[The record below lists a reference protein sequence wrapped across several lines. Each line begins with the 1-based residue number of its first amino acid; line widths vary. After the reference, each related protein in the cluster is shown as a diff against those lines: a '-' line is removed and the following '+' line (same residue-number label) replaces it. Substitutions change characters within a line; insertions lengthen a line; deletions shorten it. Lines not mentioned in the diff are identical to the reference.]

1 MKTINNN
8 TKQAQHFINA
18 YNSSDIFSI
27 REAYANPSTAKTRAD
42 YNCRMMM
49 QRENGYGYKI
59 IGYNCNYF
67 TVAWIAGKN
76 LRIETACNSFLIPDA
91 AME

>member
-18 YNSSDIFSI
+18 YNRSSMYDLQD
-27 REAYANPSTAKTRAD
+27 AYIKPSTRKTRAD

-49 QRENGYGYKI
+49 QSEGGHNYKI
-59 IGYNCNYF
+59 IGYNCNFF
-67 TVAWIAGKN
+67 TVAWIAGKD
-76 LRIETACNSFLIPDA
+76 LRIETAYNSFIIPDA
-91 AME
+91 AE

>member
-18 YNSSDIFSI
+18 YNSSDIFSL

-49 QRENGYGYKI
+49 QSEGGHGYKI
-59 IGYNCNYF
+59 ISYNTF
-67 TVAWIAGKN
+67 QFSVAWISGN
-76 LRIETACNSFLIPDA
+76 SLRIETACNSFVIPNA
-91 AME
+91 AE

>member
-8 TKQAQHFINA
+8 TKQAERYIDA
-18 YNSSDIFSI
+18 YNRSDIYSLNQ
-27 REAYANPSTAKTRAD
+27 AYGKPSTEKTRAD

-49 QRENGYGYKI
+49 QEEGGHDYKI

-67 TVAWIAGKN
+67 TAAWISGN
-76 LRIETACNSFLIPDA
+76 TLRVETFANSFVIPEA
-91 AME
+91 VE